1 MAAIGKDGVHKVIG
15 FFCDLCGQECEGDK
29 EELNALG
36 KYWSMRF
43 FALSLLAADLTAYRQ
58 MSIVPFA

>member
-1 MAAIGKDGVHKVIG
+1 MCSCLIVIAGRYNLIRMAAIGIHGVHKVIG

-36 KYWSMRF
+36 QGQKHVMLDS
-43 FALSLLAADLTAYRQ
+43 
-58 MSIVPFA
+58 V